1 MAVID
6 ADTHVDE
13 TEATWEYL
21 LPSERQYRPTCEI
34 DDQDGKPYWLVD
46 GTRFLRIPRDFAKTG
61 TTVETRELKDVRARV
76 ADMDR
81 MGTEVQVIYPTLFL
95 LAPAQR
101 PEVDLAVRRAY
112 NRWVGEASDQS
123 NGRLRWVCLLPAG
136 DLDAALEEVR
146 WAKEHGA
153 VGIMKKGDPEFG
165 RWPVDPYFFP
175 LYEEAQRLDL
185 AICFHQGTG
194 MPDIATGPTFSYGR
208 FQRLPL
214 SVVNAFY
221 SLVAN
226 SVPQRFPRLRWGFVE
241 AGASWVP
248 YVAYDLTRRAAK
260 QPDGGNIDGIK
271 FELRGDLLAD
281 NRAYVTCQVDEDF
294 PHILQHTAGSTFV
307 VGSDYGHSDPS
318 KEHDFV
324 PLLTERAQHG
334 DLSPA
339 LVRQITYDNAK
350 ALYGL

>member
-1 MAVID
+1 MSVID

-13 TEATWEYL
+13 TENTWEYL
-21 LPSERQYRPTCEI
+21 LPSERQFRPTCVT
-34 DDQDGKPYWLVD
+34 DDRDGKRYWMVD
-46 GTRFLRIPRDFAKTG
+46 GNQFLRIPRSDVVTG
-61 TTVETRELKDVRARV
+61 TTVETRELLDVDARV

-81 MGTEVQVIYPTLFL
+81 LGTEVQVIYPTLLL

-101 PEVDLAVRRAY
+101 PEVDVAIRRAY
-112 NRWVGEASDQS
+112 NRWVGEACDRSG
-123 NGRLRWVCLLPAG
+123 GRLRWVCVPSVA
-136 DLDAALEEVR
+136 DMDAALEEIR

-153 VGIMKKGDPEFG
+153 VAIMKKGDPDFG

-185 AICFHQGTG
+185 PICFHQGTG
-194 MPDIATGPTFSYGR
+194 MPDIRSGPDFSYGR

-221 SLVAN
+221 SFVTN
-226 SVPQRFPRLRWGFVE
+226 SVPDRFPRLRLGFVE

-248 YVAYDLTRRAAK
+248 YVTYDLNRRVEK
-260 QPDGGNIDGIK
+260 QPEGSAIDGIK
-271 FELRGDLLAD
+271 FQTKDDLLVQ
-281 NRAYVTCQVDEDF
+281 NRCFVTCQVDEDL
-294 PHILQHTAGSTFV
+294 PYILTYTAGDALI

-318 KEHDFV
+318 RERGFV
-324 PLLTERAQHG
+324 PLLEERARHG
-334 DLSPA
+334 DVAPD
-339 LVRQITYDNAK
+339 LVRKITYDNAK